1 MVVTQRTYHGFN
13 LLRLCIGVR
22 SPEQSFYAMTSLDKH
37 LDEGPS
43 DEAIRAGYRDPQRLL
58 LPLADAAHASAG
70 RVVAGDRIERALP

>member
-1 MVVTQRTYHGFN
+1 
-13 LLRLCIGVR
+13 
-22 SPEQSFYAMTSLDKH
+22 MTSLDKH